1 MERTGFEKV
10 FCFLFGI
17 FVFCV
22 INGKRL
28 EIFMLA
34 ALRFYEF
41 FALLGGSAFFFIVD
55 IFCIVSFNFGID
67 LIFFKSGIMLWFA
80 ANGQKELGRLT
91 KADWQRF

>member
-1 MERTGFEKV
+1 MAPSARLQLRLPLKSFHTSLFKKAIENQYIIKIAKMERTGFEKV

-22 INGKRL
+22 IDGKRL

-34 ALRFYEF
+34 ALRFYEL

-55 IFCIVSFNFGID
+55 VFCIVSF
-67 LIFFKSGIMLWFA
+67 
-80 ANGQKELGRLT
+80 
-91 KADWQRF
+91 

>member
-1 MERTGFEKV
+1 MAPSARLQLRLPLKSFHTSLSKKDTKSIYFQNCKMERTGFEKV

-22 INGKRL
+22 IDGKRL

-34 ALRFYEF
+34 ALRFYEL

-55 IFCIVSFNFGID
+55 VFCIVSF
-67 LIFFKSGIMLWFA
+67 
-80 ANGQKELGRLT
+80 
-91 KADWQRF
+91 